1 MDTTLKANLIKA
13 LEYEEMLIGSL
24 LAVSREKADLLIRNR
39 PLELPAL
46 THKEQQLTD
55 QMQQL
60 EKVRMQLNQKAAEA
74 LGMSDTNP
82 TMTALCECM
91 GDAEGAP
98 IRQIRDRMRKAM
110 DELKRQNALN
120 AELLKQSM
128 DFVNFNLQLLAKPTA
143 SIPRYG
149 RGGRDL
155 SDNAPTRSIMDLRS

>member
-1 MDTTLKANLIKA
+1 MDATLKANLTKA

-24 LAVSREKADLLIRNR
+24 LAVSREKAGLLIRNR
-39 PLELPAL
+39 PLDLPAL
-46 THKEQQLTD
+46 TQKEQQLVD

-60 EKVRMQLNQKAAEA
+60 EKVRAQLNQKAAES
-74 LGMSDTNP
+74 LGMSEENP
-82 TMTALCECM
+82 TMTALCDRM
-91 GDAEGAP
+91 GDVEGEP
-98 IRQIRDRMRKAM
+98 IRQIRDRMRKTM
-110 DELKRQNALN
+110 EELKRQNALN

-128 DFVNFNLQLLAKPTA
+128 DFVNFNLQLLAKPAA